1 MIFKAATG
9 CGLSL
14 PWVEVSVTSHN
25 HWHAT
30 ASLQVNA
37 FAANSRDVVI
47 RFRAPPSA
55 PPREINYISDI
66 KSGRQVSGLV
76 GAMWLRAIRWVG
88 WQWRPE
94 MSGFEAL
101 DSFSDRRQ
109 SLSEGTRGDAGALRT
124 DQWWANVNWNVF
136 KSNQVQ
142 FVSA

>member
-1 MIFKAATG
+1 
-9 CGLSL
+9 
-14 PWVEVSVTSHN
+14 VTSHN

-76 GAMWLRAIRWVG
+76 GAMWLRAIR
-88 WQWRPE
+88 
-94 MSGFEAL
+94 
-101 DSFSDRRQ
+101 
-109 SLSEGTRGDAGALRT
+109 
-124 DQWWANVNWNVF
+124 
-136 KSNQVQ
+136 
-142 FVSA
+142 